1 MFQYLKDFYRRL
13 NMNMKS
19 CDNGHYY
26 NQDKNSECPYC
37 NKTSVNL
44 PNIGSD
50 ESEHTQMVDI
60 QTTKDIEKLNLED
73 DETTMMLSTP
83 SKLPKEDNT
92 ILKMVELAGWIVI
105 ISEKGKGSVYNIT
118 YGMNIIG
125 RAKSNEI
132 SIDNNDISISRE
144 KHSSIIYDFENNLF
158 FIQHYDGKY
167 LTYLNG
173 KMVVGLTQLKAYDK
187 IKIGKTEF
195 IFVPLCGDSFKWED
209 NEN

>member
-1 MFQYLKDFYRRL
+1 
-13 NMNMKS
+13 MNMKS